1 MITLEDALNIA
12 QKKLSMT
19 WEGHTIKQSYGEVAD
34 KYVFVQ
40 QDARGISPPGGWHWT
55 VHKETGECKC
65 EYLEREFLA
74 PYAPIKGY
82 KKITPNQ
89 D

>member
-1 MITLEDALNIA
+1 MITLEEALEIV
-12 QKKLSMT
+12 QKKLSAT
-19 WEGHTIKQSYGEVAD
+19 CEGHTIKKSYGEVPN

-40 QDARGISPPGGWHWT
+40 QDSKGIVPPGGWHWT
-55 VHKETGECKC
+55 VNKETGECKC

-82 KKITPNQ
+82 KKIELE